1 MISRRQSWCELLWI
15 QSCRF
20 HSCGVSRQPECK
32 TIRQLP
38 DCHQKLQLVMP
49 RKAQKQHS
57 GTALLN
63 GMQPSKRL
71 LWETRERR
79 TGRDGTDWTRPPR
92 PRCSEGWAPD
102 SFSFLFFSFAKLN
115 WLWELK
121 MQVSARQWV
130 NTPSDEV
137 KALPVYRWI
146 QDGLRLM
153 SGSSPV
159 SAGFPPSQS
168 PTSRTRVYCFGSG
181 MHVINQKVITLRVK
195 TNIYKQM
202 KMLM

>member
-1 MISRRQSWCELLWI
+1 MFHVSQSAKRSGSYLTVIRNCSSLCQEKHKSSILARRSWMECNRQNVCCE
-15 QSCRF
+15 
-20 HSCGVSRQPECK
+20 K
-32 TIRQLP
+32 
-38 DCHQKLQLVMP
+38 
-49 RKAQKQHS
+49 
-57 GTALLN
+57 
-63 GMQPSKRL
+63 
-71 LWETRERR
+71 R

-137 KALPVYRWI
+137 KALPVYRRI

-168 PTSRTRVYCFGSG
+168 PTSRTRVYCSGSG